1 MIELVFATNNLHK
14 LNEIS
19 NLSGENIRI
28 LSLNDIGS
36 SEDIPETA
44 DTLEGNASIKS
55 WFIYNKYGK
64 NCFAD
69 DTGLEV
75 ESLGGKPG
83 VYSARYAGTEHDPE
97 KNIIKLL
104 DELKTQTNR
113 KARFRTII
121 SLIINGKEYFFEG
134 IVNGSILQEKSGEKG
149 FGYDPVFKPD
159 GYDVSF
165 AQMGIHDKNLISH
178 RGKAT
183 RELIAFLKNFFIK

>member
-19 NLSGENIRI
+19 NLSGENFRI